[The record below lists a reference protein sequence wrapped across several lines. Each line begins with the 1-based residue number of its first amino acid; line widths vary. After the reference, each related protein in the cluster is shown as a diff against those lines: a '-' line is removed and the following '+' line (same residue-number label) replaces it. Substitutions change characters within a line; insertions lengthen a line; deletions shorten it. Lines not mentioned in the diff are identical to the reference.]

1 MNKQTVA
8 LLSVLSRCQPQD
20 IEFARESKLQTIL
33 LSDDYLELAHRSAFS
48 GIFQDLF
55 TEEKLR
61 SYDDA
66 KLDAISSVIPH
77 ISECLEDIFFSLENG
92 AAPSLT
98 KVDVPDFTNKNS
110 LTALQDKLSKASG
123 KNYCNI
129 APEDFM
135 DIFKEDTVKSIK
147 DIFGSLPHNCSD
159 YNDAI
164 SKLLE
169 GKKFCIGENEIQEY
183 ENAYKIGR
191 AHV

>member
-98 KVDVPDFTNKNS
+98 KVVPVHHWASFLLHHLCAHHDFHHRLAWTTQPQLFSQDVVLKP
-110 LTALQDKLSKASG
+110 
-123 KNYCNI
+123 C
-129 APEDFM
+129 
-135 DIFKEDTVKSIK
+135 
-147 DIFGSLPHNCSD
+147 
-159 YNDAI
+159 
-164 SKLLE
+164 
-169 GKKFCIGENEIQEY
+169 
-183 ENAYKIGR
+183 
-191 AHV
+191 